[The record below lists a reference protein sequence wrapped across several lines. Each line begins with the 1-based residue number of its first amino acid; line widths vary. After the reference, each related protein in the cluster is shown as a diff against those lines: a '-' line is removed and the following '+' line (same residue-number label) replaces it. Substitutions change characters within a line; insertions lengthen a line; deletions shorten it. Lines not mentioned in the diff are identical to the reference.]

1 MDKYSFGDL
10 VNRYS
15 MSKSALSR
23 YIANHLDDIGEEHA
37 IRTPK
42 GWVFDS
48 DAVKTLD
55 KLRNVA
61 MSSPVTPVTV
71 ESLSAQER
79 QEYEDTISN
88 LRQLLL
94 VSEKEL
100 AEARAETIA
109 TMKENRE
116 LQNQLSLVSVQYAQL
131 AEGKSTTEELESLRT
146 QIKQGF
152 DDVIKSQHSTINV
165 NNSKGWNRR
174 GSVRLIKLIGK

>member
-37 IRTPK
+37 IKTPK

-55 KLRNVA
+55 KLRNI
-61 MSSPVTPVTV
+61 MSSPTPVTV

-94 VSEKEL
+94 ASQKET
-100 AEARAETIA
+100 ADARAETISV
-109 TMKENRE
+109 MKECQK

-131 AEGKSTTEELESLRT
+131 AEGKSTANELELLRS

-152 DDVIKSQHSTINV
+152 DDVLKKQHPPVPV
-165 NNSKGWNRR
+165 NSGKGWNRR
-174 GSVRLIKLIGK
+174 GVVRLIKLIGK